1 MIKCTHVIFCFLRER
16 ERNMC
21 CVKCDCFGRG
31 RFLVE
36 TKWPLHGF
44 RRPPLGGHKGGH
56 FEVTYGMDEGV
67 ACFITDGSMP
77 TFNSQGLGR
86 EDKIPRLLQF
96 GFCEVALRGRLRR
109 NLDALRAVQ
118 GPSK

>member
-1 MIKCTHVIFCFLRER
+1 MRQMWPLWKGSLSCRK
-16 ERNMC
+16 N
-21 CVKCDCFGRG
+21 D
-31 RFLVE
+31 
-36 TKWPLHGF
+36 PLHGF
-44 RRPPLGGHKGGH
+44 RRPSLRGHKGGH
-56 FEVTYGMDEGV
+56 FEATYGMDEG
-67 ACFITDGSMP
+67 ATCFITDGSMP

-118 GPSK
+118 EPSK

>member
-1 MIKCTHVIFCFLRER
+1 M
-16 ERNMC
+16 
-21 CVKCDCFGRG
+21 G
-31 RFLVE
+31 
-36 TKWPLHGF
+36 
-44 RRPPLGGHKGGH
+44 LGGRRWGVTKG
-56 FEVTYGMDEGV
+56 VTLRPLMVWMRG
-67 ACFITDGSMP
+67 ATCFITDGSMP

-118 GPSK
+118 EPSK